1 MGTARAQHRR
11 THRQRVVR
19 SIVGSRG
26 GRGRSC
32 GNAEE
37 RRNAR
42 GAVVH
47 VVLAAVA
54 RVARQLALHLVGG
67 MGATGVHEQRVFQH
81 VIKLFQHEHLLEA
94 FGKLRSQLLREGVGR
109 AHLPEAVGGNLDA
122 PLGCAGLHHAQRLAR
137 VRRRHAAGHDAE
149 PRHRATFRHRVER
162 RERRLGGEV
171 VRDGRKPLV
180 DFAVR
185 LVSAAWEDDPLGI
198 ALEALVGHRACVGGV
213 RDVEERR
220 GVVDARGGT
229 HDDGRVV
236 ALGQVERSLHHG
248 EALIGRGGIEHGHLR
263 EAGETAR
270 VLLGLRR
277 DRARI
282 VGHEQHHAALDAH
295 VVQAHERV
303 GRHVEAHLLAGEQA
317 TRARVRRAGQQL
329 ERALLVRG
337 PLHMDA
343 ARAPSPWSFATVSIS
358 SDDGVPGYPATT
370 RTPASS
376 AACANASLPISSFF
390 VISRCP
396 QPMQTDVSR
405 ETFLSHHDS
414 KRGCTPKGASAKGML

>member
-1 MGTARAQHRR
+1 M
-11 THRQRVVR
+11 
-19 SIVGSRG
+19 
-26 GRGRSC
+26 
-32 GNAEE
+32 
-37 RRNAR
+37 
-42 GAVVH
+42 
-47 VVLAAVA
+47 
-54 RVARQLALHLVGG
+54 
-67 MGATGVHEQRVFQH
+67 
-81 VIKLFQHEHLLEA
+81 
-94 FGKLRSQLLREGVGR
+94 
-109 AHLPEAVGGNLDA
+109 P
-122 PLGCAGLHHAQRLAR
+122 
-137 VRRRHAAGHDAE
+137 E
-149 PRHRATFRHRVER
+149 PRRRATFRHRVER

-263 EAGETAR
+263 EARETTR

-277 DRARI
+277 DGARI

-317 TRARVRRAGQQL
+317 ARARVRRTGQQL

-337 PLHMDA
+337 PLHMDT
-343 ARAPSPWSFATVSIS
+343 ARGPFAMELRHRFNQLGRRRARI
-358 SDDGVPGYPATT
+358 PGHHAHSGLKRRMRERLVAHQQFLRHIALP
-370 RTPASS
+370 P
-376 AACANASLPISSFF
+376 ANAN
-390 VISRCP
+390 RCF
-396 QPMQTDVSR
+396 T
-405 ETFLSHHDS
+405 
-414 KRGCTPKGASAKGML
+414 